1 MPKKIAVIG
10 GGFSGTMVIRQLID
24 LGFQGE
30 ITRYHAPDSETCGP
44 AYHTEN
50 SELLLNVRS
59 GNMSAFPDKP
69 DDFVAFLQKEFPGV
83 SDPESFATTKSSI
96 PARIIHD

>member
-30 ITRYHAPDSETCGP
+30 ITQMLAHPTSKKINFNHAKPTKTDLVSLLHFFNLKRKALSMEEFLALIDS
-44 AYHTEN
+44 
-50 SELLLNVRS
+50 
-59 GNMSAFPDKP
+59 
-69 DDFVAFLQKEFPGV
+69 LQPNF
-83 SDPESFATTKSSI
+83 TQ
-96 PARIIHD
+96 